1 MTNVPRESPM
11 RIRLAPER
19 RDRLVSK
26 VQALFTREFDGELSE
41 FQAQR
46 LVDFF
51 VRHLGA
57 PVYNQAVQDARAAI
71 QTKLDDIEG
80 EFYEPDPD

>member
-1 MTNVPRESPM
+1 MAHAPRESPM

-26 VQALFTREFDGELSE
+26 VQALFAREFEHELSE
-41 FQAQR
+41 FQARQ

-57 PVYNQAVQDARAAI
+57 PVYNQAVQDARAAM

-80 EFYEPDPD
+80 EFHEPVPD

>member
-1 MTNVPRESPM
+1 M

-19 RDRLVSK
+19 RDRLVAK
-26 VQALFTREFDGELSE
+26 VQTLFAKEFEHDLSE
-41 FQAQR
+41 FQARR

-57 PVYNQAVQDARAAI
+57 PVYNQAVQDARAAM

-80 EFYEPDPD
+80 EFHEPDPD